1 MWKPPHELVL
11 NPNCASSARG
21 SPESKSFIEVVQVS
35 LPTSALSV
43 EVQFLFCTPNQ
54 RRTLQSIQWE
64 IPIKGEITNLGL
76 NRYLKTIFW
85 WLNTFWIYPYNVQQ
99 TQNIQYVKS
108 MGYMK
113 MAITECSQHVH
124 LSYIFHNIFF
134 IFFISSKSLGS
145 CMHGLT
151 ASKSCKLI
159 FPMKNNVLLWIFT
172 FPWLQKN
179 VALI

>member
-1 MWKPPHELVL
+1 MFTVCGSPPHELVL

-35 LPTSALSV
+35 LPTSTLSV
-43 EVQFLFCTPNQ
+43 EAQFLFCTPNQ

-113 MAITECSQHVH
+113 MAITECFLMHSMCICHTYFTIYSLFFLFLPNLWGLVCMVSQPVN
-124 LSYIFHNIFF
+124 LVN
-134 IFFISSKSLGS
+134 
-145 CMHGLT
+145 
-151 ASKSCKLI
+151 
-159 FPMKNNVLLWIFT
+159 
-172 FPWLQKN
+172 
-179 VALI
+179 